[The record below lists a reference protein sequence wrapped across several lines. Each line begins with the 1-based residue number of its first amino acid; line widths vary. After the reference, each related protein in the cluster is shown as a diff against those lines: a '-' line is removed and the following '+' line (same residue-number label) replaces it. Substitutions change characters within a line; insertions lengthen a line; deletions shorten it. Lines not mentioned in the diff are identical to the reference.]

1 MANPPAARGGARSAK
16 PGGKARRLK
25 MPPEGLGPFSA
36 GVVNLALGVGA
47 ANMYS
52 DLTSGDKPI
61 MEISLA
67 DTTVYGFSPEN
78 SQKTVTF
85 ADSVD
90 FEGSAV
96 VSQFNTGDT
105 LFVRTVDSGGEAMEH
120 LTITISYVPPN
131 GQPGAVLRTW
141 NF

>member
-1 MANPPAARGGARSAK
+1 VKGVP
-16 PGGKARRLK
+16 RLTFDLDSSQALDPVDGFHK
-25 MPPEGLGPFSA
+25 IQITSSQVDLATQAVEVRVQWVNSA
-36 GVVNLALGVGA
+36 GNQNEVF
-47 ANMYS
+47 
-52 DLTSGDKPI
+52 
-61 MEISLA
+61 SLA

-78 SQKTVTF
+78 SDKTVTF

-105 LFVRTVDSGGEAMEH
+105 LFVRTVDSGGETMEH

-141 NF
+141 TF

>member
-1 MANPPAARGGARSAK
+1 
-16 PGGKARRLK
+16 

-67 DTTVYGFSPEN
+67 DTTVQQYN
-78 SQKTVTF
+78 STWRQFLYWLYWSSRKWPIGPDDVF
-85 ADSVD
+85 AYLNYLAEFGRKS
-90 FEGSAV
+90 FAL
-96 VSQFNTGDT
+96 TT
-105 LFVRTVDSGGEAMEH
+105 L
-120 LTITISYVPPN
+120 LCP
-131 GQPGAVLRTW
+131 
-141 NF
+141 